1 MAAADAAL
9 KKLRELKPRMREQY
23 KVKEIGIFGSFAR
36 GEQSDQSDLDLLI
49 EFEEGADL
57 FDLVALGQF
66 LEERMGRPVDLVT
79 KRALREEIREQVL
92 KEAAMV

>member
-9 KKLRELKPRMREQY
+9 QKLRELKPRMREQY

-36 GEQSDQSDLDLLI
+36 REQSDQSDLDLLI

>member
-9 KKLRELKPRMREQY
+9 QKLRELKPRMREQY